1 MKKITNILNSTIMKK
16 FYFYPIIIV
25 IACCAICLLNYGCA
39 QLQTDED
46 VLTTS
51 KIETFNII
59 IPIQDTRFEMNP
71 NIERH
76 KANFDFLISVN
87 TETEEINDI
96 ELSQE
101 SLELCPMTEEE
112 FDIFWHTELEYIES
126 GATQTDVYSEIRVEF
141 YGKWQECKA
150 IEERRERIS
159 CKIRELAAYLSA
171 CLVGYLD

>member
-1 MKKITNILNSTIMKK
+1 MKKITNLLSLTIMKK
-16 FYFYPIIIV
+16 IYSHLIIIV
-25 IACCAICLLNYGCA
+25 VACAICLLNYGCT
-39 QLQTDED
+39 QSQTNED

-59 IPIQDTRFEMNP
+59 IPIQDTRWKMNP

-76 KANFDFLISVN
+76 KNNLNLLISVN
-87 TETEEINDI
+87 TETEKINDI

-112 FDIFWHTELEYIES
+112 FDIFWHRELEYIEIE
-126 GATQTDVYSEIRVEF
+126 ATPTDEYSEIRVEF

-150 IEERRERIS
+150 IEERRERIN
-159 CKIRELAAYLSA
+159 CKIRELSAYLSA
-171 CLVGYLD
+171 CLMGYLGW